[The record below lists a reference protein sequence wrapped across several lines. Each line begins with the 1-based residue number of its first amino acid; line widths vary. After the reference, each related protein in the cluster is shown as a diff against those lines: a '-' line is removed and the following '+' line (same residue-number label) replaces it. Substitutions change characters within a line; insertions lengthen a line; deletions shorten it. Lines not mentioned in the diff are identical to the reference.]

1 MEAAICCGRERLVER
16 SQKVHG
22 AAKAGD
28 DPAGTDAGSRPL
40 TMDKNWQVG
49 RCLDPVR
56 FLQGWRKVV
65 ASGIVQLESCR
76 FSEARA

>member
-1 MEAAICCGRERLVER
+1 
-16 SQKVHG
+16 
-22 AAKAGD
+22 
-28 DPAGTDAGSRPL
+28 
-40 TMDKNWQVG
+40 
-49 RCLDPVR
+49 VR